1 MELIEILDLVRWG
14 LLFAAVIYSAYTDMV
29 QGRVSNTVSFGGMAA
44 GLGLHYAAHGWS
56 AAAGPALL
64 PGLACAL
71 SGLAWGLGLFVIPY
85 ALGGL
90 SAGDVKLM
98 GAVGALGGYPFI
110 LPAIFFTVTA
120 GAVLA
125 LSVLI
130 WKGRLLAGLGRSL
143 RLLLHPKSLRATN
156 GLPGD
161 ERTPINYAVAIAVGS
176 VAAFIAQALGP

>member
-29 QGRVSNTVSFGGMAA
+29 QGRVSNAVTFGGMAV

-56 AAAGPALL
+56 AAAGQALL
-64 PGLACAL
+64 PGLSCAL
-71 SGLAWGLGLFVIPY
+71 SGLAWGLGLFIIPY
-85 ALGGL
+85 VLGGL

-130 WKGRLLAGLGRSL
+130 WKGRLRAGLWRSL
-143 RLLLHPKSLRATN
+143 KLLVGLKRA
-156 GLPGD
+156 GAAAPGE
-161 ERTPINYAVAIAVGS
+161 ERTPINYAVAIAAGS
-176 VAAFIAQALGP
+176 VAAFIAQALQP